1 MSVPFPPKQTQKYSF
16 TASCIFSSYTDKM
29 YLSASQDVVDNRGED
44 LRFPISS
51 SSGFSSPMKRALRKE
66 RPIFYLKAYFYKG
79 STLLRIYYLF
89 NCRPF
94 VVQT

>member
-16 TASCIFSSYTDKM
+16 AAPCIFSNYADKM

-51 SSGFSSPMKRALRKE
+51 SSGFSSPMKGVLEKGLR
-66 RPIFYLKAYFYKG
+66 F
-79 STLLRIYYLF
+79 
-89 NCRPF
+89 F
-94 VVQT
+94 V